1 MTDKQLNNLQFWI
14 FIGIIGAIILAVLI
28 GVGSCIIDNLPKTIT
43 YKDLVSEKNYSAS
56 PEKVVVYYNDG
67 HGYPTEEFEC
77 NDAEVIGELMD
88 AVKKVEWNKTKY
100 ELLLNSGADFYAK
113 IYYSDGEITLAKF
126 TRWYEGDY
134 FIGSGFGDV
143 DDVMDKILLEEGGIQ
158 RHPKL
163 VFARRPDLSTL

>member
-43 YKDLVSEKNYSAS
+43 YKEFVSEKNYSAS

-67 HGYPTEEFEC
+67 RGFPTEEFEC

-100 ELLLNSGADFYAK
+100 ELLLNSGWAFYAK
-113 IYYSDGEITLAKF
+113 IYYPDGEITLAKF
-126 TRWYEGDY
+126 DRWYEDDY

-143 DDVMDKILLEEGGIQ
+143 YDVMDKILLDEGGIQ

-163 VFARRPDLSTL
+163 VARCL